1 MVFWRFPFNEV
12 VWIANSK
19 GGLLFSATL
28 ARESGSH
35 SLASSSTVHEI
46 LTKFNFVTACFIWD
60 LFPSRFLE
68 TMRDFKH
75 SGINL
80 LHYFSY
86 CDFNRLFFDF
96 VLTLQA
102 LDIYP
107 DNPRIHLTK
116 ANSALA
122 VSGVIPFAILW
133 KAFLCFNTRE
143 DDDDYSCEY
152 QQIIDYFGHS
162 EFVDRWHFRMLNDR
176 RRNLAYKA
184 AIQQVSTAHSVLTA
198 LSNKYTVF
206 PRF

>member
-86 CDFNRLFFDF
+86 CDFNRLFFRFCPYFTGSWHLPWQPKDPF
-96 VLTLQA
+96 DQGQFGISSQWGDSICHLVESVSLFQHQRRWRWLLLWISANHWLLWTQRVCGSMALQ
-102 LDIYP
+102 
-107 DNPRIHLTK
+107 NVEWSQT
-116 ANSALA
+116 
-122 VSGVIPFAILW
+122 
-133 KAFLCFNTRE
+133 
-143 DDDDYSCEY
+143 
-152 QQIIDYFGHS
+152 
-162 EFVDRWHFRMLNDR
+162 
-176 RRNLAYKA
+176 
-184 AIQQVSTAHSVLTA
+184 
-198 LSNKYTVF
+198 
-206 PRF
+206 